1 MFKNLT
7 QGVWQSR
14 RCIVLLQANRCKKP
28 IIAWLLNPSELPT
41 CAVCFLNVGNGISVE
56 GALLTEQDVNHPKPA
71 KRARTSFTAD
81 QLQVD
86 VTMNLWFLKP
96 LPTPQKHN
104 FMLSKIM
111 FMFSKRL
118 AYALCGKNLVS
129 VWNIHLALKYLSMFV
144 QALFFWGLLVLTSKW
159 KQNVSLS
166 WLPDKITLLH
176 IIAIANKIF
185 GDSTE
190 RVIQYV
196 CESMGHWRVHLFNKP
211 QWVF

>member
-1 MFKNLT
+1 M
-7 QGVWQSR
+7 
-14 RCIVLLQANRCKKP
+14 
-28 IIAWLLNPSELPT
+28 AWLLNPSELPT
-41 CAVCFLNVGNGISVE
+41 CAACFLNVGNGISVE

-96 LPTPQKHN
+96 LPTSQKHN

-118 AYALCGKNLVS
+118 AYALCGKKNSVN
-129 VWNIHLALKYLSMFV
+129 VWNTHLELKYLSVFI
-144 QALFFWGLLVLTSKW
+144 QALFFWGLLAMSPKW

-166 WLPDKITLLH
+166 WLPDKISLT
-176 IIAIANKIF
+176 
-185 GDSTE
+185 
-190 RVIQYV
+190 
-196 CESMGHWRVHLFNKP
+196 
-211 QWVF
+211 

>member
-1 MFKNLT
+1 MSLDSDLLFITSPFPVFAFLRMNFRCVFERFALVTKCSRLHMDSYLNSLFLGVFKNLT
-7 QGVWQSR
+7 QGLWQSR

-28 IIAWLLNPSELPT
+28 IVAWLLSPSELPT
-41 CAVCFLNVGNGISVE
+41 SAVCFLNVGNGISVE

-96 LPTPQKHN
+96 LPIAPKQN

-118 AYALCGKNLVS
+118 AYTLCEKKLWWVYE
-129 VWNIHLALKYLSMFV
+129 IHI
-144 QALFFWGLLVLTSKW
+144 W
-159 KQNVSLS
+159 
-166 WLPDKITLLH
+166 P
-176 IIAIANKIF
+176 
-185 GDSTE
+185 
-190 RVIQYV
+190 
-196 CESMGHWRVHLFNKP
+196 
-211 QWVF
+211 